1 MNIAAMT
8 KGAIIRNL
16 SFIPNTDLDNVRTYI
31 QFLLDERKIPVPK
44 NQSLKGMWKNVGFEK
59 LISLGDELSRIRH
72 QLQDAILQRV
82 I

>member
-1 MNIAAMT
+1 MNIAAVT
-8 KGAIIRNL
+8 KSAIIRNL

>member
-16 SFIPNTDLDNVRTYI
+16 SLIPNTDLDNVRTYI
-31 QFLLDERKIPVPK
+31 QFLLDERKIPIPK
-44 NQSLKGMWKNVGFEK
+44 NQSLKGMWENVGFEK

>member
-1 MNIAAMT
+1 MNIAAVT
-8 KGAIIRNL
+8 KNVIIRNL

-44 NQSLKGMWKNVGFEK
+44 NQSLKGMWKDVGFEK
-59 LISLGDELSRIRH
+59 LISLEDELSRVRH

>member
-1 MNIAAMT
+1 VNIAAVT
-8 KGAIIRNL
+8 KSAIIRNL

-59 LISLGDELSRIRH
+59 LISLEDELSSVRH

>member
-1 MNIAAMT
+1 VNIAAVT
-8 KGAIIRNL
+8 KSAIIRNL